1 MFLLLTLNIS
11 RTFSSVSI
19 GDFEQ
24 VNINLE
30 ALETFTISNNKSD
43 IRMNTGKYF
52 WRKFSSFITSSATFS
67 EFDARNAILLQIND
81 LGLTN

>member
-43 IRMNTGKYF
+43 IRMNTVNIFGE
-52 WRKFSSFITSSATFS
+52 S
-67 EFDARNAILLQIND
+67 LL
-81 LGLTN
+81 

>member
-52 WRKFSSFITSSATFS
+52 WRKFTLAHLLLALPLSANLMQEMPFY
-67 EFDARNAILLQIND
+67 FKLMI
-81 LGLTN
+81 